1 MILTREIIV
10 KINESNFSYYE
21 ELGYDVAIGEALIIP
36 IELLSAGSR
45 YKIDCKCDKCGVVKE
60 VIFRNYV
67 KYDNRWGEY
76 FCRKCSEYKRKKTL
90 IENYGVEYPI
100 QNKEIKKKIKE
111 TMIEKF
117 GVDNPTKSKEIIE
130 RREMNKKSPK

>member
-1 MILTREIIV
+1 MILTREIII

-21 ELGYDVAIGEALIIP
+21 ELGYDVTIGEALIIP
-36 IELLSAGSR
+36 VELLSVGSK
-45 YKIDCKCDKCGVVKE
+45 YKIDCKCDGCGVVKE

-76 FCRKCSEYKRKKTL
+76 FCRKCSEHKRKKTL
-90 IENYGVEYPI
+90 MDKYGVEYPI
-100 QNKEIKKKIKE
+100 QNKEIKKKIKK

-130 RREMNKKSPK
+130 KRKRKSPK